1 MVWSAPVIP
10 ELSWNLQ
17 SNQRKRRRV
26 EQRFDI
32 PFKVV
37 EAWAVDIKRARM

>member
-17 SNQRKRRRV
+17 SNHRKWRRV
-26 EQRFDI
+26 EQRFDL

-37 EAWAVDIKRARM
+37 EALAVNVIRARM